1 MLKTFGA
8 AAAFALALADV
19 ALAHHGISN
28 FDLNKDLQ
36 LAGTLTK
43 VDLLNPHSWMY
54 LDVKDASGKVS
65 SWRCEM
71 RAATVLKRSGWSQ
84 DMFKPGTQITVTGS
98 PERNKPNICYL
109 GTVILADGTSMNR
122 YGQLKKSTP
131 AAPVARAARLPS
143 GVPNLGGDWA
153 AEQRVMTDPR
163 GLSGAFLPL
172 SEAEKLEP
180 GEVPKGQR
188 AFPGARGTPESLAA
202 DPVRA
207 SWTRPTP
214 VALTEAGKRALV
226 GFDPSSP
233 KHNPRLRCE
242 PTNILFDWTF
252 DTLVNRIIQTD
263 AVITMKYGFMDLERR
278 IHLNVD
284 KHPPNLTPSV
294 TGHSIGRW
302 EGDVLV
308 VDTIGFAPGVLLA
321 DSHTLHSDRLHVVER
336 FSLDAKK
343 NAIVRTYVAEDPLYF
358 TGQYQGSDTVYVAD
372 LPYESYE
379 CAEPGVVKTAR

>member
-1 MLKTFGA
+1 MFK
-8 AAAFALALADV
+8 
-19 ALAHHGISN
+19 
-28 FDLNKDLQ
+28 
-36 LAGTLTK
+36 AGT
-43 VDLLNPHSWMY
+43 S
-54 LDVKDASGKVS
+54 
-65 SWRCEM
+65 
-71 RAATVLKRSGWSQ
+71 
-84 DMFKPGTQITVTGS
+84 ITVTGS
-98 PERNKPNICYL
+98 PERNKPNVCYL

-122 YGQLKKSTP
+122 YGQLKKPAP
-131 AAPVARAARLPS
+131 AAQVARAARLPS

-172 SEAEKLEP
+172 SEAQKLKP
-180 GEVPKGQR
+180 GEVPEGQR

-202 DPVRA
+202 DPIRA

-214 VALTEAGKRALV
+214 VTLTEAGKRALV

-252 DTLVNRIIQTD
+252 DTLVNRITQTD
-263 AVITMKYGFMDLERR
+263 ESITLKYGFMELERK
-278 IHLNVD
+278 IHLKLD
-284 KHPPNLTPSV
+284 KHPPNLVPSV
-294 TGHSIGRW
+294 AGHSIGRW

-336 FSLDAKK
+336 FTLDPKK
-343 NAIVRTYVAEDPLYF
+343 NAIVRSYVAEDPLYF
-358 TGQYQGSDTVYVAD
+358 VGQYKGSDTVYVAD
-372 LPYESYE
+372 LSYE
-379 CAEPGVVKTAR
+379 PYNCAEQTGAQPAR

>member
-1 MLKTFGA
+1 MLRSFGA
-8 AAAFALALADV
+8 AALLSMAAAA
-19 ALAHHGISN
+19 AAHHGISN

-36 LAGTLTK
+36 LTGTLTK
-43 VDLLNPHSWMY
+43 VELLNPHSW
-54 LDVKDASGKVS
+54 LHLEVKDENGKLA

-84 DMFKPGTQITVTGS
+84 DMFKAGTPITVTGS
-98 PERNKPNICYL
+98 PERNKPNVCYL

-122 YGQLKKSTP
+122 YGQLKKATP
-131 AAPVARAARLPS
+131 AAQAARAARLPS

-172 SEAEKLEP
+172 SEAQKLKP
-180 GEVPKGQR
+180 GEVPEGQR
-188 AFPGARGTPESLAA
+188 AFPGARGTPESLAS
-202 DPVRA
+202 DPIRA

-214 VALTEAGKRALV
+214 VTLTEAGKRALI

-252 DTLVNRIIQTD
+252 DTLINRITQTD
-263 AVITMKYGFMDLERR
+263 DLIVMKYGFMGLERR
-278 IHLNVD
+278 IHLKLD
-284 KHPPNLTPSV
+284 KHPPDLKPSV
-294 TGHSIGRW
+294 AGHSIGRW

-308 VDTIGFAPGVLLA
+308 VDTVGFAPGVLTA
-321 DSHTLHSDRLHVVER
+321 DSHTLHSAQLHVVER
-336 FSLDAKK
+336 LTLDPKR
-343 NAIVRTYVAEDPLYF
+343 NAIVRTYVAEDPWYF
-358 TGQYQGSDTVYVAD
+358 TGQFKGSDTVYVAD
-372 LPYESYE
+372 LPYEPYN
-379 CAEPGVVKTAR
+379 CADNAAQEK